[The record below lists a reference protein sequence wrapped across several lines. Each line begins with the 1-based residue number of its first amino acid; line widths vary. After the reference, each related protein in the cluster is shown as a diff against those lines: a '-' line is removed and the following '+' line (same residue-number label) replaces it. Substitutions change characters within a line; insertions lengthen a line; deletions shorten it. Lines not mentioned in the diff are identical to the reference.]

1 MKLLPYLKW
10 DIHFDYKELFNFILI
25 LCLFRALKNVCQKI
39 FSTENFYRKNCFC
52 VCVWFYTWKW
62 YGKKNSICLVHIK
75 SHKFSYIFLY
85 LLNNTL
91 ILHFKILIKT
101 IKIIIIIIKNTTK
114 NKIIENY
121 TNKHNKNKSAT
132 TTKNNQQKL
141 STKLIY
147 APRTLMLA
155 SSGVSKEKI

>member
-1 MKLLPYLKW
+1 MA
-10 DIHFDYKELFNFILI
+10 F
-25 LCLFRALKNVCQKI
+25 
-39 FSTENFYRKNCFC
+39 
-52 VCVWFYTWKW
+52 VCVWFYTRKW

-75 SHKFSYIFLY
+75 SHKFSYIFIY

-101 IKIIIIIIKNTTK
+101 IKIIILIIKNTTK

-132 TTKNNQQKL
+132 NKKIINKNYQLNLHMHQEPWCWL
-141 STKLIY
+141 LLVF
-147 APRTLMLA
+147 LMKR
-155 SSGVSKEKI
+155 S